1 MAFNRQVIEIVTTMV
16 DNVTGAAKTINK
28 SIREVGSGVTKTTVA
43 MNGQTAAG
51 KKLNTTTTTLSKGL
65 HRFKMEYLG
74 VMFAGMALYR
84 VFSGLIRKQLELYGV
99 TDMFG
104 AMLTV
109 VFGPIMEVLA
119 PILYALAEWFMD
131 LPEGV
136 QLAIGAFV
144 ILGAI
149 LGAVMMVFGQA
160 ALGIGALA
168 TMFVTSAATIG
179 IVIAG
184 VALILVGI
192 GFIIGGIVLIVK
204 NWGESWGKVVEGI
217 SYVLGGLALILV
229 GIAIIIGSVP
239 LAMIA
244 AGVAIV
250 AAVVWVVSKIIQH
263 WDRVKE
269 VFWNVVNAI
278 VGFFEW
284 LWDKLVGHSIIPD
297 IVNGIIDW
305 FKKLPGAIFN
315 WIKGIPGKIL
325 DVFRGIGKQI
335 YDMIMPKSVQKVLG
349 WASKGVSAVGNFL
362 GFAQGGIVP
371 GPLGKPMMAMVH
383 GGETITPAGK
393 MGATVL
399 SPTFN
404 INANISSD
412 YDVRKLA
419 EELKRYWVQDF
430 ERVSQGRGI

>member
-160 ALGIGALA
+160 VLGIGALA

>member
-99 TDMFG
+99 TEMFG

-109 VFGPIMEVLA
+109 VFAPIMDVLA

-131 LPEGV
+131 LPEGI
-136 QLAIGAFV
+136 QFAIGAFV

-149 LGAVMMVFGQA
+149 IGAILMIFGQA

-168 TMFVTSAATIG
+168 TMFVTTSAVIG
-179 IVIAG
+179 ASIAG
-184 VALILVGI
+184 IIFILAGI
-192 GFIIGGIVLIVK
+192 GFVISGLIDIIGNWGKSWEKVIKGVVKVLI
-204 NWGESWGKVVEGI
+204 G
-217 SYVLGGLALILV
+217 LGLILL
-229 GIAIIIGSVP
+229 GIAIIVASIP
-239 LAMIA
+239 LAIA
-244 AGVAIV
+244 AAAAVIIALIV
-250 AAVVWVVSKIIQH
+250 ALVLKIIYH

-278 VGFFEW
+278 VGFFQW

-349 WASKGVSAVGNFL
+349 WASKGISAVGDFL

-393 MGATVL
+393 TGATVL

>member
-1 MAFNRQVIEIVTTMV
+1 
-16 DNVTGAAKTINK
+16 
-28 SIREVGSGVTKTTVA
+28 
-43 MNGQTAAG
+43 
-51 KKLNTTTTTLSKGL
+51 
-65 HRFKMEYLG
+65 
-74 VMFAGMALYR
+74 MALYR
-84 VFSGLIRKQLELYGV
+84 VFSVLIRKQLELYGV
-99 TDMFG
+99 TEMFG

-160 ALGIGALA
+160 VLGIGALA